1 MAKIGGPVSDSKAP
15 GIVPCIS
22 NSGYMKETSDHS
34 RRAFLG
40 KLSAGALTLTTLAG
54 AGQNVFASA
63 LRAQTIKRC
72 MDSDVKKFV
81 PVMVTPYTSDL
92 KIDFDALSKLIDFY
106 TASGA
111 KGFFAN
117 CLSSEMYNLDE
128 GERLALA
135 RHVVKSVNGAFPVVA
150 TGSFGTTIEER
161 AEFARKMYDTGVNAV
176 ILISSHF
183 ANKEDS
189 DTVLIS
195 NLEKFFSLTGN
206 IPMGTY
212 ECPSPY
218 KRIITPEVL
227 RFLLSTNRLIY
238 HKDTTLDLEK
248 IRVKIDLAK
257 NSKLEFYDAHTPNS
271 MYSLQ
276 MGAKGLSTIAGNF
289 YPEIFSWMC
298 NNANNPARKDN
309 VQWIQ
314 AELTRADAVIGQGYP
329 ASAKYFLQKRGV
341 PIQPLTRTAKA
352 PLTAAQKQAV
362 DEIYNVLPQWH
373 ERLGIKAAAY

>member
-1 MAKIGGPVSDSKAP
+1 
-15 GIVPCIS
+15 
-22 NSGYMKETSDHS
+22 
-34 RRAFLG
+34 
-40 KLSAGALTLTTLAG
+40 
-54 AGQNVFASA
+54 
-63 LRAQTIKRC
+63 
-72 MDSDVKKFV
+72 
-81 PVMVTPYTSDL
+81 MVTPYTSDL

-135 RHVVKSVNGAFPVVA
+135 RHVVKRVNGAFPVVA

-183 ANKEDS
+183 ANKDDS
-189 DTVLIS
+189 DAVLIK

-248 IRVKIDLAK
+248 IKVKIDLAK

-298 NNANNPARKDN
+298 DNANNPARKED

-314 AELTRADAVIGQGYP
+314 AEMTRADAVIGQGYP
-329 ASAKYFLQKRGV
+329 NSAKYFLQKRGV

-373 ERLGIKAAAY
+373 ERLHIKMGY

>member
-1 MAKIGGPVSDSKAP
+1 
-15 GIVPCIS
+15 
-22 NSGYMKETSDHS
+22 MKETSDYS

-54 AGQNVFASA
+54 AGQEVFSSA
-63 LRAQTIKRC
+63 LRTTGNSQTIKRS
-72 MDSDVKKFV
+72 MDSNAKKFV

-106 TASGA
+106 AASGA

-128 GERLALA
+128 DERLALA
-135 RHVVKSVNGAFPVVA
+135 RHVVKRVNGAFPVVA

-183 ANKEDS
+183 ANKEEG
-189 DTVLIS
+189 DTILIK

-248 IRVKIDLAK
+248 IRVKIELAK

-289 YPEIFSWMC
+289 YPEVFSWMC
-298 NNANNPARKDN
+298 NNANDPARIED

-314 AELTRADAVIGQGYP
+314 GELTRADAVIGQGYP
-329 ASAKYFLQKRGV
+329 NSAKYFLQKRGV
-341 PIQPLTRTAKA
+341 PIQPLARTAKA
-352 PLTAAQKQAV
+352 PLTVAQKQAV

-373 ERLGIKAAAY
+373 ERLGIKAAY